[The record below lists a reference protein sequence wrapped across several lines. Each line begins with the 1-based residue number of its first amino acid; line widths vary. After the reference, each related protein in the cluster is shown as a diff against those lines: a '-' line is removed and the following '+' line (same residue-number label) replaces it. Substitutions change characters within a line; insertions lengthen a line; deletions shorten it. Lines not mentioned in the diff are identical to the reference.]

1 MFYYI
6 SGILAH
12 LTPTTA
18 VIDAGGVGYKMTI
31 SQNTYESLP
40 RSSDGTA
47 VNAQLYTYLSV
58 REDVIELFGF
68 AGEAEL
74 TSFKM
79 LLGVSGV
86 GPKAA
91 ISILSLLTPEKF
103 ALAVCTDD
111 KKTISKASGIGP
123 KTAARIILELQ
134 DKLLKETP
142 PDKAERS
149 IAVAMTT
156 GGTSTGK
163 LTEAQDALMVLGYNR
178 SEALAALQSIDIS
191 GMELENIIRTALKKL
206 MK

>member
-1 MFYYI
+1 MFYYV

-12 LTPTTA
+12 LTPTFA

-40 RSSDGTA
+40 RSVGGET

-58 REDVIELFGF
+58 REDGIELFGF

-74 TSFKM
+74 SSFKM

-91 ISILSLLTPEKF
+91 ISILSLLTPEKL

-111 KKTISKASGIGP
+111 KKTIAKANGIGP

-149 IAVAMTT
+149 IAVAMTS

-163 LTEAQDALMVLGYNR
+163 LSEAQDALMVLGYSR
-178 SEALAALQSIDIS
+178 SEALAALQTIDIS
-191 GMELENIIRTALKKL
+191 GMELEDIIRQALKKL